1 MIITLAVWLIAFSTA
16 AGYGRLLLPRNSEGE
31 GVESEFTRIYA
42 GFLILSTILLAAAL
56 FTNLTPLVG
65 LIAALPGMIIYW
77 RHRDSKNIRFYCVVA
92 ALVALFISLREIN
105 FYDTALYHQQA
116 VKWLAEYGLVRGV
129 ALVYFRFGFVSSWFA
144 LAAPLNHGI
153 TAGRVGIIGGLPFV
167 LAVVSGLQILRVTLI
182 RRPAPLF
189 PSLTWA
195 ILALMLAVVEVVW
208 HVDTSLSPDMMVW
221 LLPLIIVTILANRN
235 ATEADRLG
243 RVTLLSAM
251 ACLVKPTAAPALAYC
266 FALLSWRFVR
276 VAQDRRKLCVF
287 AGLALVAM
295 ILFIGANL
303 ITSGCPVFPSPLGC
317 SSLSWSVGA
326 DAARSVQ
333 SEIEQ
338 FAHASRHNQIYP
350 LTAAAALASVL
361 LGATVRT
368 SYARHVLG
376 ITAVGIAFTF
386 IVAPVPRYGLGYFL
400 LPVAAL
406 IAAALERMIVAPRRS
421 TDGSNGRAWAPTSL
435 TATAAIAMLIFAAT
449 FRDWAALLYP
459 RRIAAA
465 NGDPIHI
472 VNRAIDLR
480 GSLAIREEKRGELTI
495 WVPASSDQCWD
506 APLPCTP
513 NVTRGELRPRLR
525 GNLNAGFDAIDRIQA
540 SQ

>member
-1 MIITLAVWLIAFSTA
+1 MMITLAVWLIAFTTA
-16 AGYGRLLLPRNSEGE
+16 AGYGRLLVPRNSQGDS
-31 GVESEFTRIYA
+31 VESEFTRIYA
-42 GFLILSTILLAAAL
+42 GLLILSTILLAAAL
-56 FTNLTPLVG
+56 FTNLTPSVG
-65 LIAALPGMIIYW
+65 LIAVLPGIILYW
-77 RHRDSKNIRFYCVVA
+77 RRRDSKNLRYYYGLF
-92 ALVALFISLREIN
+92 ALVALFVSLREIN

-116 VKWLAEYGLVRGV
+116 VKWLAQYGLVRGV

-144 LAAPLNHGI
+144 LAAPLDHGI

-167 LAVVSGLQILRVTLI
+167 LAVAAGFHVARGILN
-182 RRPAPLF
+182 RRPAA
-189 PSLTWA
+189 TAWA
-195 ILALMLAVVEVVW
+195 ILGLLLSVVAIVW

-221 LLPLIIVTILANRN
+221 LVPLVIVTVIADPN

-243 RVTLLSAM
+243 RATLLSAM
-251 ACLVKPTAAPALAYC
+251 ACLMKSTVAPVFGYC
-266 FALLSWRFVR
+266 FVLLAWRFIR
-276 VAQDRRKLCVF
+276 VEQDRRKLAGF
-287 AGLALVAM
+287 AALALGMLA
-295 ILFIGANL
+295 LLIGANV
-303 ITSGCPVFPSPLGC
+303 IASGCPLFPSPLGC
-317 SSLSWSVGA
+317 SSLGWSVGA

-333 SEIEQ
+333 GEIEQ

-368 SYARHVLG
+368 GYARHILG
-376 ITAVGIAFTF
+376 ITWVGIAFTF

-400 LPVAAL
+400 LPVAAV
-406 IAAALERMIVAPRRS
+406 IAAALERIIVAPRRRI
-421 TDGSNGRAWAPTSL
+421 DGSKGWAWAPISL
-435 TATAAIAMLIFAAT
+435 TATAAIAVLIFAAT
-449 FRDWAALLYP
+449 SRDWAALLYP

-480 GSLAIREEKRGELTI
+480 GALAIREEKRGELTI

-513 NVTRGELRPRLR
+513 NLTRSSLALRDQ
-525 GNLNAGFDAIDRIQA
+525 GNLDGGFLTP
-540 SQ
+540 